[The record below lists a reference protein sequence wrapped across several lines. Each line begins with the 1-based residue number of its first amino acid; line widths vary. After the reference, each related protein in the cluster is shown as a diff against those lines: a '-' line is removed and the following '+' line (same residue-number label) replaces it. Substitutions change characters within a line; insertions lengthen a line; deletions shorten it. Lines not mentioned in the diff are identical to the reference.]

1 MAMSRYTLM
10 IYNTLAKYYDTL
22 VRDEEATRAYVDW
35 IVSFEPE
42 SPVLELAC
50 GSGEITHALS
60 ALGYDMS
67 ALDLSARMI
76 EKAKQKD
83 PDKKI
88 SFTVQDMLDLSDLG
102 TFKTI
107 FCVCDSFN
115 YVLEKEDVK
124 ALFKEAA
131 SHLETGGLF
140 CFDTHSLDRLDEF
153 EGEYNE
159 TGQFEDGVQYQW
171 SIMSEDE
178 YIYQDFAFYR
188 LDGTVLEEHHMQR
201 VYDPEFLIQELEEYF
216 DVISVKTDF
225 DQEGI
230 SEGEKYFFAA
240 RKSEAYNHDRN
251 NLRNGIGTAGS
262 SGTYDRRKNTT
273 GRTGTHPLRDAG
285 WQKGR
290 CLPERGGQ
298 GQCCYGDDH
307 FMSGS

>member
-83 PDKKI
+83 LDKKI

-153 EGEYNE
+153 EVEYNE

-188 LDGTVLEEHHMQR
+188 PDGTVLEEHHMQR

-240 RKSEAYNHDRN
+240 RKKR
-251 NLRNGIGTAGS
+251 GIQS
-262 SGTYDRRKNTT
+262 
-273 GRTGTHPLRDAG
+273 
-285 WQKGR
+285 
-290 CLPERGGQ
+290 
-298 GQCCYGDDH
+298 
-307 FMSGS
+307 

>member
-1 MAMSRYTLM
+1 MKKMFLG
-10 IYNTLAKYYDTL
+10 ILAGVWMCAGVFGGCAQNPDSET
-22 VRDEEATRAYVDW
+22 
-35 IVSFEPE
+35 
-42 SPVLELAC
+42 
-50 GSGEITHALS
+50 S
-60 ALGYDMS
+60 A
-67 ALDLSARMI
+67 
-76 EKAKQKD
+76 
-83 PDKKI
+83 
-88 SFTVQDMLDLSDLG
+88 
-102 TFKTI
+102 
-107 FCVCDSFN
+107 
-115 YVLEKEDVK
+115 EKEDVK

-240 RKSEAYNHDRN
+240 RKKR
-251 NLRNGIGTAGS
+251 GIQS
-262 SGTYDRRKNTT
+262 
-273 GRTGTHPLRDAG
+273 
-285 WQKGR
+285 
-290 CLPERGGQ
+290 
-298 GQCCYGDDH
+298 
-307 FMSGS
+307 